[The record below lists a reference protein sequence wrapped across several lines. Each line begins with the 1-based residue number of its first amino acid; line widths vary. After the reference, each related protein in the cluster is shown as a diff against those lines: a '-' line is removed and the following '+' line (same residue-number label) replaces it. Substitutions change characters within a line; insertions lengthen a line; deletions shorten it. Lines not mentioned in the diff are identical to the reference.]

1 MSQPAPEAAAAG
13 SAALKIGELAELTG
27 VTTRTLRYYEELGL
41 ITPEAR
47 DAPTQ
52 SRRYASSE
60 ARRVRRIKELQEV
73 LGADL
78 CEIRDALQAEDRL
91 EGLRAVYRSSTS
103 PETQAAV
110 LVEAVAVAE
119 RQLAQIEERQH
130 RLDLLRIELEERRG
144 RHLAKLGTLAGGRSA
159 PEVDV
164 RSTGS
169 GQSPATGAKMP
180 ADRGLTA
187 SDAVS
192 DSSR

>member
-1 MSQPAPEAAAAG
+1 VSVPAPEAAAAG

-41 ITPEAR
+41 ISSEAR
-47 DAPTQ
+47 HAPTQ

-110 LVEAVAVAE
+110 LVEAVAVAD

-130 RLDLLRIELEERRG
+130 RLELLRIELEERRG
-144 RHLAKLGTLAGGRSA
+144 RHLAKLGTLSGGRPA
-159 PEVDV
+159 PEVAV
-164 RSTGS
+164 RSP
-169 GQSPATGAKMP
+169 QSAQGPATGAKMP
-180 ADRGLTA
+180 AARGRQLLGEK
-187 SDAVS
+187 
-192 DSSR
+192 